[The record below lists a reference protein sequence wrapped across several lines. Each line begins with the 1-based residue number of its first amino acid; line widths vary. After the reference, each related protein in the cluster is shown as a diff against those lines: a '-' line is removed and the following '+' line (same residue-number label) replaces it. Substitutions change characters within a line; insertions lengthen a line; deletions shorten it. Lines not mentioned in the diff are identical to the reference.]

1 MAAFRRIFATAVIAG
16 LLGGVFSA
24 FVHHFTTTP
33 LILHAEQYENGA
45 PAEGHKHG
53 AVLDRGLTLVA
64 PALAHGDEKGDAK
77 EAWAPEDGLERT
89 LYTLT
94 AEIVTAVGFA
104 LVLAACFS
112 LSGRAV
118 TGPEGVL
125 WGLAG
130 FGAISLAPALGLPP
144 EVPGSMAAELVARQS
159 WWFFCVAAS
168 AAGLW
173 ALVFRKGMP
182 WIAAGVFLLAL
193 PHAVGAPQ
201 PDAVGGKVP
210 PEIAGHFVAA
220 SLVTAAVFWCV
231 LGWLSG
237 TFWQRFSARA

>member
-1 MAAFRRIFATAVIAG
+1 MAAFRRIFATAILAG
-16 LLGGVFSA
+16 LLGGIFSA
-24 FVHHFTTTP
+24 ALHHFTTTP
-33 LILHAEQYENGA
+33 IILHAERYENGA
-45 PAEGHKHG
+45 PADGHKHG
-53 AVLDRGLTLVA
+53 AFFERGLKLFA
-64 PALAHGDEKGDAK
+64 PALAHGDGNADSKD
-77 EAWAPEDGLERT
+77 AWAPEDGIERT
-89 LYTLT
+89 LYTLMS
-94 AEIVTAVGFA
+94 EVLTAVGFA

-118 TGPEGVL
+118 TGPEGLL
-125 WGLAG
+125 WGLGG

-144 EVPGSMAAELVARQS
+144 EVPGSMAAELVARQT

-168 AAGLW
+168 VAGLLI
-173 ALVFRKGMP
+173 LVFRKGMA
-182 WIAAGVFLLAL
+182 WVAAGVFLLVL

-201 PDAVGGKVP
+201 PEAVGGKVP

-237 TFWQRFSARA
+237 TFWQRFTARI